1 MSPALASLLG
11 ALGAALVTGLFGL
24 VLLFIRRRTER
35 EQLNALVIDQAVKM
49 ANEHRTEHAEDVET
63 IARLRDELR
72 GVRRERDDA
81 EDRASH
87 AEQELR
93 SRDAADVLT
102 NQLIDRLQ
110 AENNELKERLGDEA

>member
-49 ANEHRTEHAEDVET
+49 ANEHRTEHAEDIET

-110 AENNELKERLGDEA
+110 ADIHDLKERLGDET